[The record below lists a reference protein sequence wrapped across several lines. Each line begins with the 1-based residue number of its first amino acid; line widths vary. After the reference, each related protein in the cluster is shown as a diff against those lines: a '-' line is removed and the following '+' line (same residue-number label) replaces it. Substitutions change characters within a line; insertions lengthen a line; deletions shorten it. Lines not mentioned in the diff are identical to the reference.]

1 MVGLVRSGVPSAAK
15 LGGSPRSLCSLISII
30 EAADG
35 PMEGW
40 TTALR
45 GA

>member
-1 MVGLVRSGVPSAAK
+1 MVWLVRSGVPSAAE
-15 LGGSPRSLCSLISII
+15 LRGEPRSLCPLISII
-30 EAADG
+30 EAANG

-40 TTALR
+40 TAALR